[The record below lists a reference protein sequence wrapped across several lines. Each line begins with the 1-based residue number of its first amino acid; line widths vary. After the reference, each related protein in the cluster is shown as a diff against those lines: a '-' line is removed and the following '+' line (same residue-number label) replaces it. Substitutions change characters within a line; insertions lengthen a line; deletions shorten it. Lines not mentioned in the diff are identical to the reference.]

1 MSKGRFA
8 FSILVMAVNTVGI
21 LGAILFVLDIPL
33 GSLLSTG
40 LLAGGLTLFGF
51 FSLLLWHTGDNRR
64 LILRAAAFCVIY
76 GGIVILCRNRL
87 AEGLSC
93 ALQNAIGI
101 FNDSYADYFVWNIGA
116 ALMQEAEEGV
126 SSAIRDITVSLLL
139 VLIPFEVLIGFCVV
153 HGRWFLLLLENA
165 VWVAGVCI
173 FYRFPPYMLVVCA
186 VLGFLMV
193 LVTGEFS
200 GEAMAGSIAACLTAL
215 TGGLV
220 MALLYLFFVP
230 KLDAKYDDIR
240 ETRLQ
245 LYQIVN
251 ERLVPELNRLF
262 APFGKGGGPQI
273 TGRLNRGDGFSY
285 TSDELYCITVTERPK
300 QTVYLKGFVGN
311 EYEGEA
317 WGAEAENALRTYYVA
332 HDFPLSDTYGEIASF
347 TYEVL
352 RADSAVQDE
361 EKKLWVEELAGAG
374 NYSLYP
380 YGALLTEGYTV
391 HADGSAER
399 LGQGYAFSYYNLADY
414 SGNGSIPGVW
424 RDLEECY
431 RSYVYDSFLDYPE
444 ERLPELTDFLE
455 EWNPEE
461 DSVSGRVAAVM
472 ALLDAQAEYN
482 LNVGKT
488 PGGKD
493 FAEYFFLESKEGYCA
508 HFATAGVL
516 ILRYLGIPAR
526 YVAGYCAV
534 PEDFRKNQDGTW
546 SATVTGRQAHA
557 WPEIYLDGLGWVPVE
572 MTPAVGYSIWDGYA
586 QLELVE
592 QLAGEEDVWRE
603 EQGTGEEWNAWIG
616 ESAQTPPDEVEN
628 GNPFPDI
635 EVGQKEIADEEQTGN
650 KKDSGTKE
658 SGDGSENESQEKGQI
673 SGAAAEICLTV
684 SALLAAF
691 AAIFLQRQVRLK
703 RRQARMSR
711 ADRDEQVRLMY
722 GEFRGALALAGVKR
736 DVAVD
741 SERFWERL
749 SALCPEVKDE
759 TVKDWL
765 LVLEKSSFSG
775 KQPTEAEVQE
785 IAALTRPVM
794 ARIYKGLPFY
804 KKMVYLYMGCY
815 EV

>member
-1 MSKGRFA
+1 MGKGRLV
-8 FSILVMAVNTVGI
+8 FSILVMALNTVGI

-33 GSLLSTG
+33 GAVLSAG
-40 LLAGGLTLFGF
+40 LLTGGLTLFGF
-51 FSLLLWHTGDNRR
+51 FSLFFWNTGDGRT
-64 LILRAAAFCVIY
+64 LMLRAAVFCAIY
-76 GGIVILCRNRL
+76 GAIVILCGNRL

-93 ALQNAIGI
+93 ALQNAIEI
-101 FNDSYADYFVWNIGA
+101 FNASYADCFVWNIGA
-116 ALMQEAEEGV
+116 ALMREAEEDV
-126 SSAIRDITVSLLL
+126 FSAVRDITVSLLL
-139 VLIPFEVLIGFCVV
+139 VLLPFEVLIGFCVV

-165 VWVAGVCI
+165 VWVAGACI
-173 FYRFPPYMLVVCA
+173 FYRFPPYPLVVCA
-186 VLGFLMV
+186 VLGFLTV
-193 LVTGEFS
+193 LVAGEFS
-200 GEAMAGSIAACLTAL
+200 GEAVAGSIAACLTAL

-220 MALLYLFFVP
+220 MAFLYLFFVP
-230 KLDAKYDDIR
+230 KLDAKYDDIK

-251 ERLVPELNRLF
+251 EGLVPELNRLL
-262 APFGKGGGPQI
+262 APIGKGGGPQI
-273 TGRLNRGDGFSY
+273 TGRLNRGDGFSR
-285 TSDELYCITVTERPK
+285 TSEEFYCITVSERPK

-317 WGAEAENALRTYYVA
+317 WGTEAENALSAYYKA
-332 HDFPLSDTYGEIASF
+332 HDIPLSDTYGEIASL

-352 RADSAVQDE
+352 RADSAAQGE
-361 EKKLWVEELAGAG
+361 EKRLWVEELAGAG

-399 LGQGYAFSYYNLADY
+399 LGQGYSFTYYNLADY

-424 RDLEECY
+424 RDLEESY

-455 EWNPEE
+455 EWNPGE

-472 ALLDAQAEYN
+472 ELLDAQAEYN

-493 FAEYFFLESKEGYCA
+493 FAEYFLLESKEGYCA

-534 PEDFRKNQDGTW
+534 PEDFRKNKDGTW
-546 SATVTGRQAHA
+546 SAALTGRQAHA

-572 MTPAVGYSIWDGYA
+572 MTPAAGSSVWDGYA

-592 QLAGEEDVWRE
+592 QLAGEEDVWRK
-603 EQGTGEEWNAWIG
+603 EQGGGDEWSARTK
-616 ESAQTPPDEVEN
+616 ESAQTPPDEVE
-628 GNPFPDI
+628 FDI
-635 EVGQKEIADEEQTGN
+635 EVGQKEITDEEQTGS
-650 KKDSGTKE
+650 KQASKTKNN
-658 SGDGSENESQEKGQI
+658 GGGNENEAQEKEQQEKEQL
-673 SGAAAEICLTV
+673 SAAAEICLTV
-684 SALLAAF
+684 AALLAAL
-691 AAIFLQRQVRLK
+691 AAILIQRQVRLK
-703 RRQARMSR
+703 RREARRSR
-711 ADRDEQVRLMY
+711 ADRDAQVRLLY
-722 GEFRGALALAGVKR
+722 GEFRGALALAGLKR
-736 DVAVD
+736 GVAVD
-741 SERFWERL
+741 SERFWEGL
-749 SALCPEVKDE
+749 SALCPGVKDE

-765 LVLEKSSFSG
+765 LVLEKCSFSE
-775 KQPTEAEVQE
+775 KQPTEAEVRK

-804 KKMVYLYMGCY
+804 KKMVYLYMRCY